1 VVVAVETAAAFT
13 EKLALLDPAATVMDD
28 GIVIAATGVPSL
40 SATFAPVLDAGCVR
54 VTVQVEVPGVRTVAG
69 VHTSAW
75 ITGTGGRSDSKKL
88 AELPLRLATTIA
100 VAAALTVPAFN
111 VNAALVAPA
120 ETVTDDGTV
129 TFAELAAS
137 PKDTLVAVEGA
148 AAKVTVQ
155 AAVVPVTSDAGLHAS
170 LVTASA

>member
-1 VVVAVETAAAFT
+1 VAVETAAAFT

-75 ITGTGGRSDSKKL
+75 IAGTGGRSDSKKL
-88 AELPLRLATTIA
+88 AELPLRLATTMFSRIQR
-100 VAAALTVPAFN
+100 VF
-111 VNAALVAPA
+111 
-120 ETVTDDGTV
+120 
-129 TFAELAAS
+129 S
-137 PKDTLVAVEGA
+137 PGSSTWIR
-148 AAKVTVQ
+148 T
-155 AAVVPVTSDAGLHAS
+155 PRIRPRSRN
-170 LVTASA
+170 